1 MSIFQSIPTTKST
14 SHGSTLSSSHGSTG
28 SGTVSFCFFVSF
40 YFSFVKL
47 QPIYLS
53 FFLIIQYNCLD
64 RHILHQHQHLT
75 QTSGKPDQ
83 LSLKDTQYQWAHMC
97 FVEQESKLLN
107 QGPSRSPHVVH
118 LCFIVGTTVMVTY
131 EISIDDL
138 LGNVNRHDYYRYSGS
153 LTTPL
158 CNQAVVWTVFK
169 ESVNVDLNL
178 VSFTHH
184 PF

>member
-1 MSIFQSIPTTKST
+1 MWVVGKQFLLMSIFQSIPTTKST

-75 QTSGKPDQ
+75 QTSGKTWPAISQ
-83 LSLKDTQYQWAHMC
+83 RYTILVCTHVLCSTGKHTSESGPKQITTCCASLLHCRHNSDGHIWDLHWWLAWQCEPAWILPLQWLPNHTFM
-97 FVEQESKLLN
+97 Q
-107 QGPSRSPHVVH
+107 PSSC
-118 LCFIVGTTVMVTY
+118 L
-131 EISIDDL
+131 D
-138 LGNVNRHDYYRYSGS
+138 S
-153 LTTPL
+153 L
-158 CNQAVVWTVFK
+158 
-169 ESVNVDLNL
+169 
-178 VSFTHH
+178 
-184 PF
+184 

>member
-1 MSIFQSIPTTKST
+1 
-14 SHGSTLSSSHGSTG
+14 
-28 SGTVSFCFFVSF
+28 
-40 YFSFVKL
+40 
-47 QPIYLS
+47 
-53 FFLIIQYNCLD
+53 
-64 RHILHQHQHLT
+64 
-75 QTSGKPDQ
+75 
-83 LSLKDTQYQWAHMC
+83 MC

-169 ESVNVDLNL
+169 EPVNVDLNL
-178 VSFTHH
+178 IKMFPKQTGYFNVYRPTQPLPVATGPVNLHSVLFDLSYVFCCWHASVSILYNLDL
-184 PF
+184 